1 MGGAI
6 WALFFRDK
14 RSGLAKSHSA
24 SSATLPLL
32 KIMIVTNGCFLSL
45 ALYTIGALHFVAPMI
60 GEEKGVIRG
69 TGEVITSKRKFC
81 PEPESSEVV
90 VISQPE
96 TIDRVESLRFSK
108 NDKEVGHP
116 ESTKESC
123 QRALEGFKQRKDEVF
138 KAIGL
143 LKGEINE
150 AGNTK
155 DAKAE
160 LTEFSNKLD
169 VIRDL
174 LQPSIQRKFFE
185 LRGKGSQLTSL
196 FPSNNN
202 HEEVVE
208 NELHGHLLEHVN
220 HIAEDLTTKQIVLKW
235 NSLLEYF
242 ETWKY
247 DYYRP
252 FSNPNKYTFTANL
265 KAYRAV
271 FLLGDFVHDY
281 KLIPSHLMPHISTYQ
296 SLVIIGMIAEH
307 FWLTLRLASPR
318 VPNDRKNL
326 PKEKFMKSPEEW
338 IAITPK
344 QIMRSMETLSN
355 PHKIRLAHEVL
366 EEYGIHAN
374 GGWFSWGRHSENSR
388 CFNKVNFF
396 KHTPQ
401 GSTSNGKNIL
411 KPHVKESQILD
422 HLQSVL
428 VLGVPFN
435 CPSDDAECNLRAL
448 QYKFTHEMVLM
459 ITNQCQK
466 N

>member
-1 MGGAI
+1 MSMIDSKMGGAI

-123 QRALEGFKQRKDEVF
+123 QRALEDFKQRKDEVF

-252 FSNPNKYTFTANL
+252 FSNPTKYTFTANL

-271 FLLGDFVHDY
+271 FLLGDF
-281 KLIPSHLMPHISTYQ
+281 
-296 SLVIIGMIAEH
+296 SLVIIGMISEH
-307 FWLTLRLASPR
+307 VWLILRLASPR

>member
-1 MGGAI
+1 MA
-6 WALFFRDK
+6 
-14 RSGLAKSHSA
+14 
-24 SSATLPLL
+24 
-32 KIMIVTNGCFLSL
+32 C
-45 ALYTIGALHFVAPMI
+45 TIGKKRRFEKDVLTTLRR
-60 GEEKGVIRG
+60 EEKGVIEG
-69 TGEVITSKRKFC
+69 T
-81 PEPESSEVV
+81 SEVL
-90 VISQPE
+90 
-96 TIDRVESLRFSK
+96 RKSLRFSK

-123 QRALEGFKQRKDEVF
+123 QRALEDFKQRKDEVF

-220 HIAEDLTTKQIVLKW
+220 DIAEDLTTKQIVLTW

-252 FSNPNKYTFTANL
+252 FSNPTKYTFTANL

-271 FLLGDFVHDY
+271 FLLGDFVHDF

-307 FWLTLRLASPR
+307 VRLILRLASPR

-326 PKEKFMKSPEEW
+326 PKEKIHEDARGMDRHNFK
-338 IAITPK
+338 TD
-344 QIMRSMETLSN
+344 
-355 PHKIRLAHEVL
+355 HEVH
-366 EEYGIHAN
+366 G
-374 GGWFSWGRHSENSR
+374 NS
-388 CFNKVNFF
+388 F
-396 KHTPQ
+396 
-401 GSTSNGKNIL
+401 
-411 KPHVKESQILD
+411 
-422 HLQSVL
+422 
-428 VLGVPFN
+428 
-435 CPSDDAECNLRAL
+435 
-448 QYKFTHEMVLM
+448 
-459 ITNQCQK
+459 
-466 N
+466 